1 MDLLIAEMKPST
13 FGGEEIFIPRKIGTE
28 APSAT
33 SEKAVKIPKKS
44 CTESARE
51 NWALIAE
58 EMRLAAQAE
67 ALGIIKPPKVISK
80 KCDGFIL
87 AQVALPFD
95 EENNIWIWVF
105 GEKV

>member
-51 NWALIAE
+51 N
-58 EMRLAAQAE
+58 
-67 ALGIIKPPKVISK
+67 
-80 KCDGFIL
+80 
-87 AQVALPFD
+87 
-95 EENNIWIWVF
+95 
-105 GEKV
+105 